1 MHIQS
6 ISYEW
11 KIISTSSNSICYSDR
26 FVVCHESNSMNIFGV
41 VLFKAWHTS
50 WSVFLNCLLLKNVQY
65 VFVTTWGIFLFP
77 CVVSV
82 YLILTLSTGDPFDAN
97 PPQSEHGA
105 VVIDMQEADMVELL
119 TQDEK
124 HSVEVLHT
132 FRNKVPPQGCGHL
145 PSQEK
150 TWGTAVYIILE

>member
-1 MHIQS
+1 M
-6 ISYEW
+6 
-11 KIISTSSNSICYSDR
+11 
-26 FVVCHESNSMNIFGV
+26 V
-41 VLFKAWHTS
+41 
-50 WSVFLNCLLLKNVQY
+50 
-65 VFVTTWGIFLFP
+65 P
-77 CVVSV
+77 V

-132 FRNKVPPQGCGHL
+132 FRNKIPPQGCGHL
-145 PSQEK
+145 PSQENSIQEK
-150 TWGTAVYIILE
+150 T